1 MRVDNLH
8 RLGRWRR
15 ALAIWLAAA
24 AIIALLTQTAPA
36 LAGSGSI
43 SGRATGPDG
52 RPLAGITVNL
62 YINNEL
68 FDYVFAET
76 TTQFDGSYSF
86 LMTNGSYL
94 IEFVDPNGTYAQ
106 TFFGGSFRHQAAPIE
121 VTSGPAPNISAQL
134 APAGAIAGVVTG
146 QGAGPIAGAVVA
158 AEVYDQAR
166 DRWRVAQRGETGADG
181 AYMLRG
187 LPTAASYKVSFFDPA
202 LSFLGEYYNNKPT
215 PTQANA
221 ATVAPRQT
229 TEGISAE
236 LARAGRVSGRITA
249 ADGPQA
255 GQGLGGVE
263 VALLRLIDGSWA
275 TDTIAITQADGS
287 YALPGIRPGT
297 YRLRFST
304 TQGSY
309 AAEYHNDK
317 PRLADA
323 DLVPI
328 ASGAALTIDAA
339 LASASGPQ
347 LGILAG
353 RVTNA
358 QTGAGVPFAAVS
370 IYRAGDNTQ
379 LRSLSADGQGNYR
392 VADLP
397 TGGYKVGVSAPS
409 YQSEFYQD
417 KASLATATVV
427 QVVVG
432 EERRADVALD
442 PAGEPPRGSMAG
454 QVRDAAGGGMAGV
467 EVHLYPFSDM
477 ALPLLGRAITGADG
491 RYAFSSLQPGQYLVY
506 FVDPASGRDQFYQ
519 GAGTRPEA
527 TMVFVDGGQS
537 VDGIDAAFA
546 APQAPAALAEAATG
560 TVTPDLD
567 TGRLSIA
574 VPDNDRSP
582 LTISRMLS
590 CAGGQAPQGAS
601 LDLAGQAFPMA
612 AAAPGIYA
620 ATIPPGDLADG
631 ALSISYTCPA
641 RAPQTVAVGDLAIIS
656 RMGVV
661 RDAASGRPIR
671 GATVTLH
678 QLMGWQ
684 PRSSPGDARPN
695 TCESNLSKPF
705 SQPWSQAVPAEG
717 GVIAN
722 PAPGRMSPASH
733 TQVSDADGG
742 FGWNLSAGC
751 WYVRVSAPGYQPQL
765 SKLAG
770 SPPIVSG
777 LDVALEPAGSS
788 VPTLAFTSA
797 TYTVARGASVIVA
810 TVRLS
815 APAPLG
821 HYVTVTYRTVGDS
834 AVAPRDYTPQ
844 VGTLVFA
851 PGQLTRPIRVPLLA
865 GQAGAGDRE
874 LRLVLS
880 DPAGAQVGAPSATLR
895 IRDSGASPQYR
906 VYLPLLRR

>member
-1 MRVDNLH
+1 MRADNLH
-8 RLGRWRR
+8 RLDRWRR
-15 ALAIWLAAA
+15 ALLIWLAAA
-24 AIIALLTQTAPA
+24 TIIAMLAQVGPA
-36 LAGSGSI
+36 LAGTGTI
-43 SGRATGPDG
+43 TGRATGPDG

-62 YINNEL
+62 YINDEVL
-68 FDYVFAET
+68 DFVFAET
-76 TTQFDGSYSF
+76 TTADDGSYSF
-86 LMTNGSYL
+86 LITSGSYL
-94 IEFVDPNGTYAQ
+94 IEFVDPSGAYAME
-106 TFFGGSFRHQAAPIE
+106 FYGGAFRHQAAPVQ
-121 VTSGPAPNISAQL
+121 VTDGPVPNISAQL
-134 APAGAIAGVVTG
+134 DPAGAIAGIVTG
-146 QGAGPIAGAVVA
+146 IVTGPIAGAVVA

-166 DRWRVAQRGETGADG
+166 DRWRVAQRAETGADG
-181 AYMLRG
+181 AYTLRG
-187 LPTAASYKVSFFDPA
+187 LPTGASYKVSFFDPT
-202 LSFLGEYYNNKPT
+202 LSFLGEYYDNKGT
-215 PTQANA
+215 AMAANPV
-221 ATVAPRQT
+221 TVMPSRT
-229 TEGISAE
+229 TAGISAE
-236 LARAGRVSGRITA
+236 LARAGRISGRISA

-255 GQGLGGVE
+255 GQGLGEVE

-275 TDTIAITQADGS
+275 TDTIAITNPDGS
-287 YALPGIRPGT
+287 YTLPGIRPGA

-304 TQGSY
+304 TQGGY
-309 AAEYHNDK
+309 AAEYYNDK

-323 DLVPI
+323 DPVQI
-328 ASGAALTIDAA
+328 TDGAAITIDAA

-353 RVTNA
+353 QVTNA
-358 QTGAGVPFAAVS
+358 QTGAGVPFAVVNL
-370 IYRAGDNTQ
+370 YRAGDNAQ
-379 LRSLSADGQGNYR
+379 IRSLSADAQGGYR

-397 TGGYKVGVSAPS
+397 TGGYKVGVSAPG
-409 YQSEFYQD
+409 YQSEFYQNQ
-417 KASLATATVV
+417 ASLAAATVV

-432 EERRADVALD
+432 EERRANIALD

-467 EVHLYPFSDM
+467 EVHLYPFSDL
-477 ALPLLGRAITGADG
+477 ALPLLGRAITAADG
-491 RYAFSSLQPGQYLVY
+491 RYAFAELQPGQYLVY
-506 FVDPASGRDQFYQ
+506 FVDPATGRDQFYQ
-519 GAGTRPEA
+519 GAGLRAAA

-537 VDGIDAAFA
+537 VGGIDATFA
-546 APQAPAALAEAATG
+546 AAQAPAALAESATG

-574 VPDNDRSP
+574 VPDNARSP

-590 CAGGQAPQGAS
+590 CAGGRAPEGAS
-601 LDLAGQAFPMA
+601 LALGEATFPMA

-620 ATIPPGDLADG
+620 ATIAPGDLVDG
-631 ALSISYTCPA
+631 PLQITYACPA
-641 RAPQTVAVGDLAIIS
+641 RAPQAVAVGDLAIVS

-684 PRSSPGDARPN
+684 PRSSPGDTRAN

-717 GVIAN
+717 GVIAQ

-733 TQVSDADGG
+733 TQVTGADGG
-742 FGWNLSAGC
+742 FGWSLSTGC
-751 WYVRVSAPGYQPQL
+751 WYVRVAAPGYQPQL

-777 LDVALEPAGSS
+777 LDVALTPQGNS

-797 TYTVARGASVIVA
+797 TYTVTEGAGEIVA

-815 APAPLG
+815 GPAPLG
-821 HYVTVTYRTVGDS
+821 HYVTVNYRTVGGS
-834 AVAPRDYTPQ
+834 AVAPRDYTPL

-851 PGQLTRPIRVPLLA
+851 PGQSTRPIRVPLL
-865 GQAGAGDRE
+865 GQAIAGDRE
-874 LRLVLS
+874 LRLELS
-880 DPAGAQVGAPSATLR
+880 DPAGAQVGTPSATLR
-895 IRDSGASPQYR
+895 IRDGGAAPQYR
-906 VYLPLLRR
+906 VHLPLLRR